1 MADAIPPIKVQI
13 VADTS
18 GLKTGVDQATKG
30 IKDLESNVKTAS
42 TGMSS
47 FVSKLKQVGATIGVA
62 FAGQQ
67 VVQFGKD
74 IIMAASDMN
83 ETMSKTAVIFGTSF
97 DKINKFAE
105 TSATTMG
112 MSKQA
117 ALDASSTFAL
127 FGQSAGLSGDKVAD
141 FSGQMVKLSAD
152 FASFYNTSPQ
162 DAITAIGAAFRGE
175 NEPIR
180 RYNIL
185 LDDASE
191 RNEALRLGLIK
202 TTKDALTPQQR
213 VLAAQS
219 LILKQ
224 STVAQGDFERTAS
237 GTANTMRILSA
248 QFANAKVALGN
259 VLLPTFQALL
269 LIMKPIIAAL
279 AAFGS
284 FLAKNSD
291 SVKVFVVTVTA
302 LSAAWGIYTLA
313 VNASAIAQKALNLVM
328 AINPMVAV
336 IATVGLLAVGLY
348 KLYQNSE
355 TFRKIVIV
363 VAKAAI
369 LAFAAI
375 IPMVGQVFEAIM
387 KINTGPLRLLL
398 MALSHLPVVGK
409 YAKSGLELMN
419 KGLDGISNF
428 ADSASKK
435 AKELAASLDAT
446 GKAADK
452 AAAKTKA
459 AVKDTDPTKKPGGLD
474 PKTQEKLKGYID
486 KAVGLQKDMQDVIDE
501 ANSKALD
508 ALNTRNEKMAE
519 ANQNYLE
526 KEADLR
532 KNYAEAMA
540 DAQKTYDERVLDI
553 NKTYDAKELD
563 LLKTNNAKIADLQ
576 AKAEEKRTDLIKS
589 AAEKRQSIVQQSMDR
604 LRDAFASK
612 TGFDIADAF
621 GAGATTG
628 KSLLEKLRGQ
638 LKGAKDLQAS
648 AGKLAAAGYSQ
659 TFIEQIVKQGPE
671 VGNQIAQA
679 LADSTPEETKALQD
693 SFAEME
699 KVQNS
704 GLDSLAASMNAGANL
719 ATAELKKAYDQ
730 VAIDLKDA
738 LTTVDDE
745 LKKGMA
751 EANANYQEAMAQ
763 TKADRDSALADAL
776 ATFTEAKAKAQKT
789 LDEGLA
795 DAQKTLTDALL
806 KAQKEYENAIDDIN
820 KATVKKLED
829 LKTKLAEVMALIA
842 AISSAQAAAVA
853 AKTPVYTPIVASPL
867 PGTSAV
873 GGTNATTNI
882 TTNVTGVNL
891 TSPGAVADA
900 VTAGIK
906 YGSAITVNTTTL
918 AGIMAASGKS
928 NTTSTSQAIN
938 TATGVSNKIKAAGL
952 NIL

>member
-1 MADAIPPIKVQI
+1 MADAIPPIKVSI

-30 IKDLESNVKTAS
+30 IKDMEDSVKTAS
-42 TGMSS
+42 SGMTN
-47 FVSKLKQVGATIGVA
+47 FMSKIKQVGTTLGIA

-83 ETMSKTAVIFGTSF
+83 ETMSKTNVIFGQSF
-97 DKINKFAE
+97 DKINSFAE
-105 TSATTMG
+105 KAATTMG
-112 MSKQA
+112 MSKQS
-117 ALDASSTFAL
+117 ALDAASTFAL
-127 FGQSAGLSGDKVAD
+127 FGQSAGLTGTKVAD
-141 FSGQMVKLSAD
+141 FSSQMVKLSAD

-248 QFANAKVALGN
+248 QLADAKAKLGAG
-259 VLLPTFQALL
+259 LLPVFQAFL
-269 LIMKPIIAAL
+269 LILKPVISLL
-279 AAFGS
+279 ASLGS
-284 FLAKNSD
+284 WLAKNSD
-291 SVKVFVVTVTA
+291 SVKIFVTTIA
-302 LSAAWGIYTLA
+302 LASAAWGAYTLA

-328 AINPMVAV
+328 AVNPIVAI
-336 IATVGLLAVGLY
+336 IAAVGLLAVGLY
-348 KLYQNSE
+348 KLYQHSE
-355 TFRKIVIV
+355 TFRKAVV
-363 VAKAAI
+363 TVAKVA
-369 LAFAAI
+369 LNAFASI
-375 IPMVGQVFEAIM
+375 VPMVGQVYEVIM
-387 KINTGPLRLLL
+387 KVTTGPLRLFL
-398 MALSHLPVVGK
+398 MALSHLPKVGK
-409 YAKSGLELMN
+409 YAQEGLDLMN

-428 ADSASKK
+428 ADGASKK

-459 AVKDTDPTKKPGGLD
+459 ATGGGTNTNKDKPGTID
-474 PKTQEKLKGYID
+474 PKTAEKLKGYID
-486 KAVGLQKDMQDVIDE
+486 KAVGYQKDMQDAIDE
-501 ANSKALD
+501 ANAKAQDALD
-508 ALNTRNEKMAE
+508 KRNEKMAA
-519 ANQNYLE
+519 ANQDYLDRE
-526 KEADLR
+526 KELR
-532 KNYAEAMA
+532 KNYAEAMVE
-540 DAQKTYDERVLDI
+540 AQKTYDEKVLDI
-553 NKTYDAKELD
+553 NKTYDTKELD
-563 LLKTNNAKIADLQ
+563 LLKTKNAKIADLQ
-576 AKAEEKRTDLIKS
+576 AKAEEQNTKLIEN
-589 AAEKRQSIVQQSMDR
+589 AAQKRQSIIQQSIDR

-612 TGFDIADAF
+612 TGFNIADAF

-628 KSLLEKLRGQ
+628 GSLLAKLKDN
-638 LKGAKDLQAS
+638 LKGAKDLQAN

-679 LADSTPEETKALQD
+679 LKDSTPEETKALQD
-693 SFAEME
+693 AFAEME

-704 GLDSLAASMNAGANL
+704 GLDSLAASMNSGARL
-719 ATAELKKAYDQ
+719 ATDELRKAYDQ

-738 LTTVDDE
+738 LVTVDDE

-751 EANANYQEAMAQ
+751 EANAAYQDAMTQ
-763 TKADRDSALADAL
+763 TKVDRDSALADAL
-776 ATFTEAKAKAQKT
+776 KTFTEAKAKAQKT

-795 DAQKTLTDALL
+795 EAQKTLQDALI

-820 KATVKKLED
+820 KATAKKIDD
-829 LKTKLAEVMALIA
+829 LKVKLAEVVALIA
-842 AISSAQAAAVA
+842 AISTAQAALVT
-853 AKTPVYTPIVASPL
+853 AKTPVYTPVVKAPTPSATPTTST
-867 PGTSAV
+867 PNGT
-873 GGTNATTNI
+873 TINTNI
-882 TTNVTGVNL
+882 TGINL
-891 TSPGAVADA
+891 NDPNA
-900 VTAGIK
+900 TAKEVVSYIK
-906 YGSAITVNTTTL
+906 YGQVVQVA
-918 AGIMAASGKS
+918 AGSKLTGL
-928 NTTSTSQAIN
+928 STSQRGQLA
-938 TATGVSNKIKAAGL
+938 VFE
-952 NIL
+952 